1 MNVQIS
7 PCAFRCKK
15 AKRIKC
21 LNLRNKCLDPY
32 CKYQPFNLKQN
43 MCTVIMSR
51 VLSLCSKV
59 IGHIYIRSSSVKIFN
74 ILFSE
79 SLQASSAL
87 TYEGFFFAVSL
98 VFIGWLSWPMKD
110 IPSLH
115 HEKLFC
121 CVFAKQFAKWW
132 NVWWIW
138 LNWSTK
144 NTFVSPAA
152 LSDYILSF
160 FFPIFEVYQCCAPF
174 NKPSEVH

>member
-1 MNVQIS
+1 MSKLTKQVFRPLLQIS
-7 PCAFRCKK
+7 TIQPETEYV
-15 AKRIKC
+15 
-21 LNLRNKCLDPY
+21 Y
-32 CKYQPFNLKQN
+32 CNNEPSV
-43 MCTVIMSR
+43 VI
-51 VLSLCSKV
+51 V
-59 IGHIYIRSSSVKIFN
+59 IGHIYIRSSSVKILN

-79 SLQASSAL
+79 SLQPSSAL

-160 FFPIFEVYQCCAPF
+160 FFPFFEVYQCCAPF